1 MQKNRLRELHSM
13 KWERKA
19 RKIAK
24 AILYR
29 NKLNVQQGISLSKR
43 SEILSLQSGI
53 FLWKKLIFLTSHVN
67 LFSSRQVVSFILE
80 QSIITACILPLR
92 LIVCICVQWLSTR
105 FYEQFQIYCLS
116 VTRNVELSGYDIFQ
130 TVR

>member
-1 MQKNRLRELHSM
+1 MQQNRLRELHSM
-13 KWERKA
+13 KWER
-19 RKIAK
+19 
-24 AILYR
+24 
-29 NKLNVQQGISLSKR
+29 NSLSKQVER
-43 SEILSLQSGI
+43 IQQLCYIKEFPFLNEVKYCLCRAE

-67 LFSSRQVVSFILE
+67 LFSSRQVVYFILE